1 MRSPKLTLT
10 IVSAILVLTGLVF
23 IGLLSII
30 TKGIWPEAD
39 AYAMNIGVV
48 MRYILGA
55 SVIAS
60 GCILFWH
67 GESKNGKALRKF
79 YWVLR

>member
-1 MRSPKLTLT
+1 
-10 IVSAILVLTGLVF
+10 
-23 IGLLSII
+23 
-30 TKGIWPEAD
+30 
-39 AYAMNIGVV
+39 MNIGVV

-55 SVIAS
+55 SVIAN